1 MNPSGNRDTKNIK
14 ADVVVIGGGAA
25 GLTAALTVA
34 EKGASVILL
43 EKASSLGGN
52 ASIRAKEIP
61 AVESPVQKRELID
74 VTRDSLFK
82 KAMKN
87 CRWDCNPRVVRAF
100 IDKSGDTRRWL
111 EEKGVSFRM
120 IRIHPDEDM
129 VVFHKVV
136 GEGELGGQ
144 LVVKA
149 LTKNCQDLGVKLFCD
164 AVVKK
169 ILTGTKGEVTAV
181 QALTK
186 REGEYTIT
194 SKSIIIATG
203 GYTANKKLLEKY
215 PHYHPNFTSV
225 GMPYDGDGIALAT
238 EIGAATEG
246 LGALAVF
253 GPTSPGHKFISIE
266 VGGRTQNLALMAVAQ
281 EPYTLWVNKKGK
293 RFVDE
298 AIGYNHYA
306 TAIPMARQ
314 PEGISYTI
322 LDSKIIRMM
331 GEKGFIIG
339 LAPRIEDWWL
349 QRDGN
354 LVGLESELRKLAD
367 EGAVK
372 ISNSWDAIAGWIGA
386 VPGVLK
392 ATVDEYNVVCDRG
405 HDPIFVKERRYLLPL
420 RTPPYYALKCQV
432 GILHSMGGIKINE
445 HMQALDKEDEPIPG
459 LYAAG
464 METGGWEK
472 VHMDWL
478 VGGMTVALCGGRIAG
493 ENAAQYSL

>member
-1 MNPSGNRDTKNIK
+1 MSLK
-14 ADVVVIGGGAA
+14 ADVVIIGGGAA
-25 GLTAALTVA
+25 GLAAAVAAA

-43 EKASSLGGN
+43 EKANSLGGN

-74 VTRDSLFK
+74 VTRDTLFK

-100 IDKSGDTRRWL
+100 IDKSGDTIRWL
-111 EEKGVSFRM
+111 EEKGVHFRM

-149 LTKNCQDLGVKLFCD
+149 LTKTCQDLGVKLLCD
-164 AVVKK
+164 TMVKK
-169 ILTGTKGEVTAV
+169 ILTGTKGEVSGV
-181 QALTK
+181 LSMTK
-186 REGEYTIT
+186 EGEEFTVTAKSVIIT
-194 SKSIIIATG
+194 TG
-203 GYTANKKLLEKY
+203 GYAANKKLLENY
-215 PHYHPNFTSV
+215 PHYHPNFLSV
-225 GMPYDGDGIALAT
+225 GLPYNGDGIALAT
-238 EIGAATEG
+238 EIGATTEG
-246 LGALAVF
+246 LGVLAVF

-266 VGGRTQNLALMAVAQ
+266 VGGRTQNLALMAIAQ

-298 AIGYNHYA
+298 GIGYNHYA
-306 TAIPMARQ
+306 AAIPMARQ
-314 PEGISYTI
+314 PEGISYSI

-354 LVGLESELRKLAD
+354 LVGIESELRRLED

-372 ISNSWDAIAGWIGA
+372 ISNLWDEIAGWIGA
-386 VPGVLK
+386 APEVFK
-392 ATVDEYNVVCDRG
+392 ATVDNYNVACDQG

-420 RTPPYYALKCQV
+420 RNPPYYALKCQV
-432 GILHSMGGIKINE
+432 GILHTMGGIKINE
-445 HMQALDKEDEPIPG
+445 HMQALNKEDEPIPG

-493 ENAAQYSL
+493 ENAAQYS